1 MARRRKESDFETWVR
16 LLSKL
21 PWQWLV
27 LSAIPAYF
35 AFAAMADWPAP
46 QPVRMDELGGAISGH
61 WIRVISSIFQY
72 VVPATLLVAAALSY
86 AGKWQRQKLLT
97 RTLDRA
103 TSHAVLDLHWRDFEH
118 LMHAWFERQGYRV
131 SPTAAGPDDGVDLI
145 LRREGEVFLVQCKH
159 WRAASIGVTVVRELF
174 GVMASRGATGGF
186 VVGVGAF
193 TDAARQFAE
202 GQNIMLIDARAMV
215 KRSAPMATE
224 ELAPPPGAT
233 APDCP
238 SCGAHMKRRTA
249 RRGPKRGQEFYGCSR
264 FPQCRQTQDI
274 G

>member
-1 MARRRKESDFETWVR
+1 MARRRKESEFEAWVR

-27 LSAIPAYF
+27 LSAVPAYF
-35 AFAAMADWPAP
+35 GFAALADWPAP
-46 QPVRMDELGGAISGH
+46 QPVRMDELGVAIGGQ
-61 WIRVISSIFQY
+61 WIRVIGSLFQY
-72 VVPATLLVAAALSY
+72 IAPATLLTAALISLV
-86 AGKWQRQKLLT
+86 GNWWRQRLLT

-103 TSHAVLDLHWRDFEH
+103 SSQSVLDLHWRDFER
-118 LMHAWFERQGYRV
+118 LMHAWFEREGYRV
-131 SPTAAGPDDGVDLI
+131 SPTNSGPDGGVDLV
-145 LRREGEVFLVQCKH
+145 LRREGETFLVQCKR
-159 WRAASIGVTVVRELF
+159 WRATSIGVSVVRELY

-193 TDAARQFAE
+193 TDAARQFAA
-202 GQNIMLIDARAMV
+202 GQNITLIDARAMV
-215 KRSAPMATE
+215 DESAPETAE

-233 APDCP
+233 APNCP

-249 RRGPKRGQEFYGCSR
+249 KRGPKRGQEFYGCSR
-264 FPQCRQTQDI
+264 FPQCRQTRD